1 MVEEG
6 YRSGFV
12 ALIGRPNVGKSTL
25 LNRIV
30 GQKVAIMS
38 DKPQTTRNKIQG
50 IYTGPDYQIIF
61 IDTPGIHRPKHK
73 LGEYLVEVT
82 YNTLKEVDVILYVV
96 DATAE
101 YGGGEEYI
109 INSLEGVRTPVFLLL
124 NKVDLIRDKGKILEL
139 IAQYNERYPFA
150 QILPVSALQG
160 DNLDR
165 LLQVLGEHLPEG
177 PQYYPEDMVTDQP
190 ERFVMAELIREKVL
204 LLTREEVPHSVAV
217 VVETIQERG
226 NGKLYVGAVIY
237 VERESQKGIIIGKR
251 GQMLKEIGRLAR
263 LDIEAL
269 LGSPIYL
276 ELWVKVKSDW
286 RRREV
291 DLRNFGY
298 TLND

>member
-1 MVEEG
+1 MVKEG

-12 ALIGRPNVGKSTL
+12 AIIGRPNVGKSTL

-50 IYTGPDYQIIF
+50 IYTGSDFQIIF
-61 IDTPGIHRPKHK
+61 IDTPGIHKPKHK
-73 LGEYLVEVT
+73 LGEYLVEVA
-82 YNTLKEVDVILYVV
+82 YNTLKEVDAILYVV

-109 INSLEGVRTPVFLLL
+109 INSLQDVKTPVILVL
-124 NKVDLIRDKGKILEL
+124 NKIDLIREKNQILEI
-139 IAQYNERYPFA
+139 IAQFQERYPFA
-150 QILPVSALQG
+150 EILPVSAITG
-160 DNLDR
+160 ENLER
-165 LLQVLGEHLPEG
+165 LLQVLGGYLPLG

-190 ERFVMAELIREKVL
+190 ERFVIAELIREKVL
-204 LLTREEVPHSVAV
+204 QLTREEVPHSVAV
-217 VVETIQERG
+217 VVETIKDRG
-226 NGKLYVGAVIY
+226 NGKIYVEAVIY
-237 VERESQKGIIIGKR
+237 VERDSQKGILIGKK

-269 LGSPIYL
+269 LGSHTYL
-276 ELWVKVKSDW
+276 DLWVKVKPDW
-286 RRREV
+286 RSREV

-298 TLND
+298 TTRD